1 MTPFISVVVPFYNE
15 AANLPL
21 LYHELDRHTRRLPY
35 RFELLFV
42 DDGSSDDSAV
52 IVRKQAHADRR
63 VRLIRLARN
72 FGKEAAMTAG
82 LHAARGDA
90 AIIIDADLQMP
101 PRLIGQFIQ
110 RWRQGAEVVVGVFKR
125 RNMSRLHRWGSHLF
139 YRIMHVIG
147 YTEITPHATDYRLL
161 DREVVDAFG
170 RLTERSR
177 ITRGLIDWLGF
188 RRAYVYFEQQP
199 RHAGRPTYNFKKLF
213 GLAINTFTSFSMVP
227 LTLAGYLGLAILL
240 FSLPLGGFLAVE
252 RYGLSDPL
260 HWGINGTT
268 MLAVLILCLVG
279 LVLACLGL
287 MSLYIAHIHEEVTN
301 RPLYVIRQG
310 EDHGSAVPREV
321 EAIAREVTAS

>member
-1 MTPFISVVVPFYNE
+1 MTPLITIIVPLYNE
-15 AANLPL
+15 APNLPT
-21 LYHELDRHTRRLPY
+21 LYKELSRHTRHLPY
-35 RFELLFV
+35 RFEMLFV
-42 DDGSSDDSAV
+42 DDGSSDDSAT
-52 IVRKQAHADRR
+52 IVREQAYADKR
-63 VRLIRLARN
+63 VRLVRLARN

-110 RWRQGAEVVVGVFKR
+110 KWRQGAEVVVGIFKR
-125 RNMSRLHRWGSHLF
+125 RNMGRLHTWGSHAF
-139 YRIMHVIG
+139 YRIMRVIG

-161 DREVVDAFG
+161 DREVIDAFS

-188 RRAYVYFEQQP
+188 RRSYVYFEQAP
-199 RHAGRPTYNFKKLF
+199 RHAGQPTYNFKKLL

-227 LTLAGYLGLAILL
+227 LTLAGYLGLTILF
-240 FSLPLGGFLAVE
+240 FSIPLGGFLAIE
-252 RYGLSDPL
+252 RYPLHDPL

-279 LVLACLGL
+279 VVLACLGL
-287 MSLYIAHIHEEVTN
+287 MALYIAHIHEEVTN

-310 EDHGSAVPREV
+310 DELEGAIPREV
-321 EAIAREVTAS
+321 EVIAREVTA